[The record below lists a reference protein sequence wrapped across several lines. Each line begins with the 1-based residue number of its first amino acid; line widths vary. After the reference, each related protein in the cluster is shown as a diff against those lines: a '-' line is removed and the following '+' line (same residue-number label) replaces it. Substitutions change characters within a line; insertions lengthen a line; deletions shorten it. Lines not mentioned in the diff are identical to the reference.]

1 MQISFIYFSDPL
13 GDRSI
18 SEWVSLWSDKRLR
31 SLYSAADIPQERF
44 SDMDKADFAIVYP
57 QFRSLFNH

>member
-18 SEWVSLWSDKRLR
+18 AEWVSLWSNKRLR
-31 SLYSAADIPQERF
+31 SLCSAADIPQAQF
-44 SDMDKADFAIVYP
+44 SDMDKADFAIVYSK
-57 QFRSLFNH
+57 FRSRFNH

>member
-1 MQISFIYFSDPL
+1 MQISFIYFSNPL

-18 SEWVSLWSDKRLR
+18 AEWVSLWNKKELT
-31 SLYSAADIPQERF
+31 SLYSAADIPQDQF
-44 SDMDKADFAIVYP
+44 SGMENANFAIVYP